1 MVMLVLGAS
10 GTVAELV
17 REGSVGKLAEKLVML
32 VLGGTSE
39 TAAVLVRREI
49 VGK

>member
-1 MVMLVLGAS
+1 MLVLGS
-10 GTVAELV
+10 SRTVAELV
-17 REGSVGKLAEKLVML
+17 REEGVGKLAEKLVML

-39 TAAVLVRREI
+39 TAAVLLRREI

>member
-1 MVMLVLGAS
+1 MLVLGAS

-17 REGSVGKLAEKLVML
+17 RKLVML

>member
-1 MVMLVLGAS
+1 MLVLGAS
-10 GTVAELV
+10 GTVAEQV
-17 REGSVGKLAEKLVML
+17 REGGVGKVAEKLVML
-32 VLGGTSE
+32 VLGGASE